1 MNEEENPVT
10 RVGIGEYKIA
20 HNPTILRAMG
30 LGSCVG
36 VFLFDE
42 KIKVSGL
49 AHILLPD
56 SPNDP
61 KKRSSKYADVAL
73 REMIREMEEEG
84 CKRENLKAKIVGGAQ
99 IFDFMSNEM
108 LKIGER
114 NIRSV
119 RSILDDENIPI
130 IAEDVGEDYGRTM
143 EAYTSDERV
152 HLRCGNKKEKWI

>member
-1 MNEEENPVT
+1 MNGGENPVT
-10 RVGIGEYKIA
+10 PVGIGEYRIA

-73 REMIREMEEEG
+73 REMIREMEEKG

-99 IFDFMSNEM
+99 MFDFMDNEM

-119 RSILDDENIPI
+119 RSILDDENIPT
-130 IAEDVGEDYGRTM
+130 IAEDVGENYGRTM
-143 EAYTSDERV
+143 EAYTSDGRV
-152 HLRCGNKKEKWI
+152 HVRCGTKGEKWI

>member
-1 MNEEENPVT
+1 MNEEENPVIP
-10 RVGIGEYKIA
+10 VGIGAYKIA

-30 LGSCVG
+30 LGSCVA
-36 VFLFDE
+36 VFLYDE

-73 REMIREMEEEG
+73 REMIREMEEKG
-84 CKRENLKAKIVGGAQ
+84 CRRKNLKAKIVGGAQ
-99 IFDFMSNEM
+99 MFDFMDNEM

-119 RSILDDENIPI
+119 RSILDDEDIPT
-130 IAEDVGEDYGRTM
+130 IAEDVGENYGRTM
-143 EAYTSDERV
+143 EAYTSDGRV
-152 HLRCGNKKEKWI
+152 HLRCGNKGEKWI